1 MIVQQF
7 KPLPDISVKNM
18 LLRLQNYNGL
28 FFLQGSP
35 HSVIGLLPKKQWFS
49 NQSGSFIELSRQGLD
64 TAEVLKNENF
74 DSYLQNSWQQC
85 QADFLQN
92 LALKNQKNATSPL
105 GFHGGL
111 MGFIS
116 YDQAASRHIQ
126 SNNNASQPVTS
137 VFGEYDIFFKQ
148 EGAHWVLYGPD
159 DEQLTPLYQ
168 HIAAQVQQTASE
180 TAGLTLATP
189 FTSCWSFENY
199 QQAFQK
205 VQHYLK
211 QGDCYQVNLTQPFKA
226 KAQGHL
232 SATLDDLLQ
241 LSNAPYA
248 AYTHVKDTEILSC
261 SPELFIEFRPARKF
275 ITKPIKGTRPR
286 HADTT
291 LDQQQ
296 KRQLIESEKDR
307 SENLMIVDLLRND
320 LGKYAET
327 GSVKVTSLFHIES
340 FAQVHHMVS
349 DIEATLKADST
360 PLQVLLDSL
369 PGGSITG
376 APKIRAMQIIDE
388 LEYEA
393 RGAYCGSMGYLN
405 YDDTGCFN
413 ILIRTL
419 QKQGD
424 IITAW
429 AGGGITIASTCEAE
443 YQECFDK
450 ISAILNCLNQYHTPD
465 NE

>member
-1 MIVQQF
+1 VIVQQF

-35 HSVIGLLPKKQWFS
+35 HSVIGLLPKKQWLF
-49 NQSGSFIELSRQGLD
+49 NQSGGFIELSRQGLD
-64 TAEVLKNENF
+64 TAVTPKNENF

-85 QADFLQN
+85 QGVFLQD
-92 LALKNQKNATSPL
+92 LALKNQKTVIPSA
-105 GFHGGL
+105 GFNGGL

-148 EGAHWVLYGPD
+148 KGAHWVLYGPD

-168 HIAAQVQQTASE
+168 HIAAQVQHTAID
-180 TAGLTLATP
+180 AGLTLATP
-189 FTSCWSFENY
+189 FASCWSFENY

-232 SATLDDLLQ
+232 SAALDDLLQ

-248 AYTHVKDTEILSC
+248 AYTRVKDTEILSC
-261 SPELFIEFRPARKF
+261 SPELFIEFHPARKF

-424 IITAW
+424 TITAW
-429 AGGGITIASTCEAE
+429 AGGGITIASTCKAE

-465 NE
+465 TE

>member
-7 KPLPDISVKNM
+7 ITLPGLSVKNM

-28 FFLQGSP
+28 FFLQNSQHP
-35 HSVIGLLPKKQWFS
+35 VIGLLPKKQWFF
-49 NQSGSFIELSRQGLD
+49 NQSDAFLESSRNGLQ
-64 TAEVLKNENF
+64 VCKQQKNENLA
-74 DSYLQNSWQQC
+74 SYLQNFWQHA
-85 QADFLQN
+85 QADFLQSLSVN
-92 LALKNQKNATSPL
+92 SKNPTASST

-111 MGFIS
+111 LGLIS
-116 YDQAASRHIQ
+116 YDQAAAQHVQLRPHVPLPSM
-126 SNNNASQPVTS
+126 
-137 VFGEYDIFFKQ
+137 FGEYDIFFKQ
-148 EGAHWVLYGPD
+148 EKDCWILYGSDSPA
-159 DEQLTPLYQ
+159 LSPIYQ
-168 HIAAQVQQTASE
+168 HIIAHIQLPLLQD
-180 TAGLTLATP
+180 TLNLSSP
-189 FTSCWSFENY
+189 FKNCWSFQQYSHAFY
-199 QQAFQK
+199 Q

-226 KAQGHL
+226 AASG
-232 SATLDDLLQ
+232 TLIDAIDDLLQ

-248 AYTHVKDTEILSC
+248 GYVRMNNTEVLSC
-261 SPELFIEFRPARKF
+261 SPELFIAFKPEGKF
-275 ITKPIKGTRPR
+275 VTSPIKGTRPR
-286 HADTT
+286 HTDTT

-296 KRQLIESEKDR
+296 KQRLIDSEKDR

-320 LGKYAET
+320 LGKYAQT

-349 DIEATLKADST
+349 DIEATLKTDSS

-405 YDDTGCFN
+405 YDNTGCFN

-419 QKQGD
+419 QKQD
-424 IITAW
+424 NTITAW

-450 ISAILNCLNQYHTPD
+450 ISAILNCLNQYQQPGTS
-465 NE
+465 